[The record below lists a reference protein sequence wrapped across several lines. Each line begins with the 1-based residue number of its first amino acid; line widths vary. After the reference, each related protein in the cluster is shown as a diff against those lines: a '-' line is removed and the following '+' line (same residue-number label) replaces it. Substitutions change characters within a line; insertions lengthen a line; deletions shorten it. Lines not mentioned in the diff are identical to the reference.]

1 MLHRDPEHFP
11 DPELYRPER
20 FFPENSIGRHPFA
33 YVPFSAGSRNCIGES
48 LYIYIQSYTIIKF
61 VFHVWCF
68 IGQRFALME
77 EKTILASI
85 LRRYRVE
92 AVTKRDE
99 LILMGELILR
109 PRDGIR
115 LRFNSRK

>member
-1 MLHRDPEHFP
+1 
-11 DPELYRPER
+11 
-20 FFPENSIGRHPFA
+20 
-33 YVPFSAGSRNCIGES
+33 
-48 LYIYIQSYTIIKF
+48 
-61 VFHVWCF
+61 
-68 IGQRFALME
+68 ME

-115 LRFNSRK
+115 LRFNPRK